1 MDHNDLLNIS
11 QAAKAA
17 GVAEMTIRKY
27 LGITKPPQES
37 RLPNAR
43 KEIRAGQTIATW
55 AIPLSDLINAGLMS
69 KVTSEPAPAATEQ
82 EASTSNLALLKL
94 EMEVTSLK
102 AQLEEKERLIALY
115 DQQLTFANRLQLET
129 SQVQEERRK
138 FWQRKK

>member
-27 LGITKPPQES
+27 LGITKPPQAS

-69 KVTSEPAPAATEQ
+69 KVTTEQ
-82 EASTSNLALLKL
+82 PQEDTTSSLALLKL
-94 EMEVTSLK
+94 EMEVASLK
-102 AQLEEKERLIALY
+102 AQLEDKERLISLY
-115 DQQLTFANRLQLET
+115 DQQLTIANRLQIET
-129 SQVQEERRK
+129 SQVQSNRRK